1 MKLFSALSAAF
12 ALASASYVLALPSPQ
27 SKGKAAPPPSVP
39 EGFNITSLNLNGS
52 GCPPGSTYY
61 VLNEERTAVTVT
73 FSQYYAE
80 AGPGIPISA
89 NRKNCRLT
97 FGVKVPAGFTFGI
110 ATVDYVRV
118 DWFDLQ
124 VQSTKNS
131 SQSAGTIN
139 SITRLLPHSNPCI
152 TVGIPSPSN
161 VTVIDLIDLIQLPV
175 QGLLAQATARSELV
189 GPVDGADYLYRDKF
203 DLASMVLAP
212 CGSSTVLNIQTDLR
226 ASNAKNTKGSG
237 YIATDSIDT
246 TLKQTFNFHWQTCK
260 K

>member
-110 ATVDYVRV
+110 ATVDYRGYYQLDNKVTAS
-118 DWFDLQ
+118 Q
-124 VQSTKNS
+124 QSMYYF
-131 SQSAGTIN
+131 
-139 SITRLLPHSNPCI
+139 
-152 TVGIPSPSN
+152 
-161 VTVIDLIDLIQLPV
+161 